1 MGKTKKAEAA
11 AATWYSSTPVLQYKP
26 KREERQ
32 KQVTRRNNHE
42 SQSLC
47 QEDVRTLP
55 SGTQGEEN
63 IHHVQEKPKAQAK
76 AGLSHARFH
85 GDHSSWYSF
94 LAHYVAQSLVFCHQ
108 WRRLVFSPAKR
119 WLTEPDQNSGNLL
132 LGQLDRK
139 PNVEQ
144 NVSQN
149 KLIKV
154 CTLHGEERVKKML
167 GTQKKRA
174 NWFWLHR
181 IYCNFILL
189 CTILIENL
197 SPPVSLLLASL
208 VIEDFLSL
216 QCLFRSKN
224 ILQQHLLLTRIRL
237 KVHHFVHDDTQ
248 VEQTIRGNY

>member
-1 MGKTKKAEAA
+1 M
-11 AATWYSSTPVLQYKP
+11 
-26 KREERQ
+26 
-32 KQVTRRNNHE
+32 
-42 SQSLC
+42 
-47 QEDVRTLP
+47 
-55 SGTQGEEN
+55 
-63 IHHVQEKPKAQAK
+63 
-76 AGLSHARFH
+76 
-85 GDHSSWYSF
+85 
-94 LAHYVAQSLVFCHQ
+94 
-108 WRRLVFSPAKR
+108 VFSPAKR

-224 ILQQHLLLTRIRL
+224 ILQIRWGKSSICVRELRSKLQRIRLLTRP
-237 KVHHFVHDDTQ
+237 
-248 VEQTIRGNY
+248 GNALTSNNIFCSLGYV